1 METMPTHEGP
11 NQTPKELLELL
22 LGHLG
27 FVFEVEE
34 HHEPADRGERLRLNI
49 RTRDPGRLI
58 GRDGRT
64 LDEIEYLLNRLVE
77 RGEEG
82 ETPDPA
88 HPHAAPRLVVDVEG
102 YRRKE
107 QDDFLAAVRERADRV
122 RQSGKPETLPPM
134 NAYERWVIH
143 QAFHDDPAIATK
155 SVAVEGGT
163 GKLKSIVLQP
173 R

>member
-1 METMPTHEGP
+1 MSTHEGHP
-11 NQTPKELLELL
+11 HNQSPKELLELL

-34 HHEPADRGERLRLNI
+34 SHEPADRGERLRLNI

-64 LDEIEYLLNRLVE
+64 IDEIEYLLNRLVDHE
-77 RGEEG
+77 EEG
-82 ETPDPA
+82 EASVHQTP
-88 HPHAAPRLVVDVEG
+88 RIIVDVEG

-107 QDDFLAAVRERADRV
+107 QDDFLDTVRQKADRV
-122 RQSGKPETLPPM
+122 RESGKPEVLPPM
-134 NAYERWVIH
+134 NAYERWMIH
-143 QAFHDDPAIATK
+143 QAFQADPTVTTK
-155 SVAVEGGT
+155 SVAVEGGN
-163 GKLKSIVLQP
+163 GKLKTVVLQL

>member
-1 METMPTHEGP
+1 MSAHEGQQ
-11 NQTPKELLELL
+11 NPKELLELL

-34 HHEPADRGERLRLNI
+34 SHEPADRGERLRLNI

-64 LDEIEYLLNRLVE
+64 LDEIEYLLNRLVD
-77 RGEEG
+77 REEEQEG
-82 ETPDPA
+82 
-88 HPHAAPRLVVDVEG
+88 HAQHGPRIVVDVEG

-107 QDDFLAAVRERADRV
+107 QDDFLAAIRAKADRV
-122 RQSGKPETLPPM
+122 RETGRPETLPPM

-143 QAFHDDPAIATK
+143 QAFAEDPAVTTK
-155 SVAVEGGT
+155 SVAVDGNP
-163 GKLKSIVLQP
+163 KLKTVVLQL

>member
-1 METMPTHEGP
+1 MSSHEG
-11 NQTPKELLELL
+11 QSPKELLELL

-34 HHEPADRGERLRLNI
+34 SHEPADRGERLRLNI

-64 LDEIEYLLNRLVE
+64 LDEVEYLLNRLID
-77 RGEEG
+77 RDEEG
-82 ETPDPA
+82 DVHQTP
-88 HPHAAPRLVVDVEG
+88 RIIVDVEG

-107 QDDFLAAVRERADRV
+107 QDDFLATIRQKADRV
-122 RQSGKPETLPPM
+122 RETGKPETLPPM
-134 NAYERWVIH
+134 NAYERWMIH
-143 QAFHDDPAIATK
+143 QAFQEDPEVTTK
-155 SVAVEGGT
+155 SVAVEGGN
-163 GKLKSIVLQP
+163 GKLKTVVLQV